1 MFRTHGNGGG
11 WRKLDQAAQAALD
24 GSVRKLEALLAGPGT
39 DPNARTCNGGTA
51 NWPLLHIAAAGHKGG
66 APAAVA
72 ALIRAGADL
81 AAEVEEDG
89 GLTAVHVA
97 ALNGNAA
104 VIAVL
109 AQVSGIRAPCPRRRA
124 PATPLSPSLS
134 PCPSPP
140 KAPG

>member
-1 MFRTHGNGGG
+1 MR
-11 WRKLDQAAQAALD
+11 AALD
-24 GSVRKLEALLAGPGT
+24 GNTRFLEALLAGAGT
-39 DPNARTCNGGTA
+39 LWDRDPNARAKCSCTDCNGTA
-51 NWPLLHIAAAGHKGG
+51 SWPLLHMAAAGEEGG

-81 AAEVEEDG
+81 AAEEG
-89 GLTAVHVA
+89 AYGLTAVHVA

-104 VIAVL
+104 VIAAL
-109 AQVSGIRAPCPRRRA
+109 AQVSGVRAPCPRRRA
-124 PATPLSPSLS
+124 LATPLSPSLS